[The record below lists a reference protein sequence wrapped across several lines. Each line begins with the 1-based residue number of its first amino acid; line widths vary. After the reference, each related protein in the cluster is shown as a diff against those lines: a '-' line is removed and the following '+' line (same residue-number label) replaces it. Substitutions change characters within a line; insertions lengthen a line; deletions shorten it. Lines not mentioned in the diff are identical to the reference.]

1 MFTVF
6 YSIHVKFILFVEW
19 ISSLF
24 LFMIEWEST
33 MWKYQNKCVYLLF
46 TIYLIQ
52 YLFTGFSCLAN
63 SMNGGA
69 WPATVH
75 SSKRVGHDFSF
86 TSTFF
91 HSLLMVYDNMCMHML
106 HSHAHTLWTQ
116 HLVSEY
122 VNVLIF
128 LFVPV
133 SDIVWKIPFPKRKW
147 TSE

>member
-1 MFTVF
+1 
-6 YSIHVKFILFVEW
+6 
-19 ISSLF
+19 
-24 LFMIEWEST
+24 
-33 MWKYQNKCVYLLF
+33 
-46 TIYLIQ
+46 
-52 YLFTGFSCLAN
+52 
-63 SMNGGA
+63 MNGGA

-106 HSHAHTLWTQ
+106 HTHAHTLWTQ

-133 SDIVWKIPFPKRKW
+133 SDIV
-147 TSE
+147 